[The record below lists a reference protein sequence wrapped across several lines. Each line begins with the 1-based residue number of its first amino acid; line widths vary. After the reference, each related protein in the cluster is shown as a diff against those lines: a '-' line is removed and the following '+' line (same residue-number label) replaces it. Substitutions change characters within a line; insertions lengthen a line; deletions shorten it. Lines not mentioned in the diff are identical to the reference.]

1 MGNEMVVPLSKTAKN
16 VEMKS
21 EEDVPFPKR
30 FLEMDSGL
38 YNCDV
43 V

>member
-1 MGNEMVVPLSKTAKN
+1 MLGLISQNEEN

-30 FLEMDSGL
+30 FVKWIVGSITEVW
-38 YNCDV
+38 YNEGK
-43 V
+43 